1 MWRVLVRREPDTD
14 NWEASTALLDREKA
28 MGIFLALDEASDDW
42 DVMLV
47 KEERFSSA
55 TESMGVK
62 ESISAKD
69 IEGFTFRREK

>member
-1 MWRVLVRREPDTD
+1 MGLFLVLDQ
-14 NWEASTALLDREKA
+14 
-28 MGIFLALDEASDDW
+28 ASDDW

-55 TESMGVK
+55 TESMGGVK

-69 IEGFTFRREK
+69 IEGFTFRR